1 MTLQEAYQCLDY
13 YNIVFFVG
21 MLLQEHFKDFV
32 STLLCFLMSVIG
44 VPSLDYIQSLGFG
57 YWEAGMFFEAGFFCL
72 SIFLIGTKIGWI
84 LFTVTTISFF
94 VNFIGYLVPAG
105 EFYTWYADH
114 YGAINIILF
123 EILVWA
129 CIVNSRLKPYLE
141 KLNNL
146 STDFINKQLEKWNEF
161 NKKRI

>member
-1 MTLQEAYQCLDY
+1 MTIQEAYNLVDY
-13 YNIVFFVG
+13 YDCVFFVG
-21 MLLQEHFKDFV
+21 IFLQEHIKDSLTTV
-32 STLLCFLMSVIG
+32 MCFLMSYLGI
-44 VPSLDYIQSLGFG
+44 PAIDYLQYLGCGF
-57 YWEAGMFFEAGFFCL
+57 WEAGMYFEGLFFCI

-105 EFYTWYADH
+105 EFYMWYAEH
-114 YGAINIILF
+114 YGVINIILF